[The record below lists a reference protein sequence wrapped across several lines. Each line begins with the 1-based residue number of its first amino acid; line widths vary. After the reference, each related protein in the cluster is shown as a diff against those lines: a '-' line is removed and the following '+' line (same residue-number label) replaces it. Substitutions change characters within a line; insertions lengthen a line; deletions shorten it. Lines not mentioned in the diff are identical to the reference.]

1 MVLWVSLSFLFR
13 PFQTFSGSAAGRKPL
28 LRPSPRHQQMRHL
41 SALFGT
47 FSLVSA
53 FAGLVRVTVSQW
65 AILSL
70 AGKHRGI
77 EAWIGLNQVYEILCL
92 YSRSI
97 YSLRLDLRYLRTL
110 LNCIILHHALYI
122 AYLMLSSLLIRFI
135 LLDPISI
142 DIVERRAVGLGILL
156 ANAAQPAGATGPVV
170 EAISREGKFI
180 QMWYSAWNAAAV
192 ISRWQFWQRFYYI
205 YILLRG
211 WVGWWVDAFCIILRT
226 FCAACG
232 ILQYLAV
239 YFFMFDL
246 SLKICKHFNSPW
258 HLLQNPFW
266 QPSQRSDWTDC
277 R

>member
-1 MVLWVSLSFLFR
+1 MSFTEL

-53 FAGLVRVTVSQW
+53 YAGLVSVTVSQW

-77 EAWIGLNQVYEILCL
+77 EAWIGLNQVYEILWL

-110 LNCIILHHALYI
+110 LNCIMLYHALYI
-122 AYLMLSSLLIRFI
+122 AYLMLSSLPDQIHFIRSYFHWYCWEASSRAWHSPCQCCPARRGHRTCSWGYKSGGQIHSNVVFCMKCCSHITMAVLAEI
-135 LLDPISI
+135 LLHLHSF
-142 DIVERRAVGLGILL
+142 EGLGWLVSWCILHH
-156 ANAAQPAGATGPVV
+156 
-170 EAISREGKFI
+170 
-180 QMWYSAWNAAAV
+180 SAHV
-192 ISRWQFWQRFYYI
+192 LCS
-205 YILLRG
+205 LG
-211 WVGWWVDAFCIILRT
+211 
-226 FCAACG
+226 
-232 ILQYLAV
+232 YLAV

-246 SLKICKHFNSPW
+246 SLKLCKHFNSPR